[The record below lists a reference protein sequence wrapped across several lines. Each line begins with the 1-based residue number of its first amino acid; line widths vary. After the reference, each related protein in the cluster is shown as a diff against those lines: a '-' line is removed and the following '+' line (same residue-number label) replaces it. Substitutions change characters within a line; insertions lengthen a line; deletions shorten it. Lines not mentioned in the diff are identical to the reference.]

1 MNEIINKFLLVEYK
15 FMLEMHLTQPS
26 FMNIA
31 SGPLTKD
38 KEIHKFKETGYSRY
52 IDQKQLDKACF
63 QHDMA

>member
-1 MNEIINKFLLVEYK
+1 MNEIINKLLLAEYK

-31 SGPLTKD
+31 CGRFTKD
-38 KEIHKFKETGYSRY
+38 KEIDKFKETGYSRY

-63 QHDMA
+63 QYDMA